1 MAGHEANVLRE
12 RAPAPMQGMAEV
24 AGVLPS
30 GRALLFC
37 FSYPPLD
44 GGISRLCAELVAGL
58 QRKGV
63 AMEVLSQ
70 QRDAT
75 GSEIPKAPERRVTMH
90 RPRRELQAFRSLLR
104 VDRSTAVICGIWYP
118 EGLLASLAGLRPLV
132 VLAHG
137 LELNP
142 TRGRWRRRA
151 WRWMMR
157 RVLRNA
163 TLIVANSRY
172 TAKLV
177 DRFAPGARVTAVPLG
192 VDHRRFCPGD
202 RAAARRCLAIPEDKH
217 VILTVARV
225 VAHKGHR
232 LVFRALAAMS
242 DCRRAD
248 FLYLVAGR
256 GRDMPALQ
264 QEAASL
270 GLDRVV
276 RWLGYVPE
284 ADLPDLYRSADL
296 FALCTREE
304 RDEPDV
310 EGFGLAFLEAQACGI
325 PVVGTRTGGIADA
338 VQDGRGGWLI
348 GQDDV
353 GGLEKI
359 LASVAVDPE
368 GIRDMGRVA
377 RQRIES
383 EATWDHYIDRFIAAL
398 AMHGVAL
405 CKR

>member
-1 MAGHEANVLRE
+1 
-12 RAPAPMQGMAEV
+12 MQGLAEA
-24 AGVLPS
+24 AGVLSS

-44 GGISRLCAELVAGL
+44 GGISRLCAELVTGL

-70 QRDAT
+70 RREAA
-75 GSEIPKAPERRVTMH
+75 GSEIPKVPERRVAMH

-104 VDRSTAVICGIWYP
+104 VDRSTPVICGIWYP
-118 EGLLASLAGLRPLV
+118 EGLLASLARLRPLV

-142 TRGRWRRRA
+142 TRARWRRWA

-163 TLIVANSRY
+163 TLVVANSRY
-172 TAKLV
+172 TAELV
-177 DRFAPGARVTAVPLG
+177 ARFAPRARVTAVPLG

-202 RAAARRCLAIPEDKH
+202 RAAARRRLAIPEDKH

-232 LVFRALAAMS
+232 LVFRALAAMP
-242 DCRRAD
+242 DCRRAE

-264 QEAASL
+264 QEATSL
-270 GLDRVV
+270 GLEGIV
-276 RWLGYVPE
+276 RWLGYMPE
-284 ADLPDLYRSADL
+284 TELPDLYRSADL

-304 RDEPDV
+304 PDEPDV
-310 EGFGLAFLEAQACGI
+310 EGFGLALLEAQACGI

-338 VQDGRGGWLI
+338 VHDGRGGWLI

-353 GGLEKI
+353 PALQEI
-359 LASVAVDPE
+359 LASLALNPGE
-368 GIRDMGRVA
+368 IRDMGRVA

-383 EATWDHYIDRFIAAL
+383 EATWDHYIDRFMAAL
-398 AMHGVAL
+398 AMRGIAL
-405 CKR
+405 CRR

>member
-1 MAGHEANVLRE
+1 
-12 RAPAPMQGMAEV
+12 
-24 AGVLPS
+24 
-30 GRALLFC
+30 
-37 FSYPPLD
+37 
-44 GGISRLCAELVAGL
+44 
-58 QRKGV
+58 
-63 AMEVLSQ
+63 
-70 QRDAT
+70 
-75 GSEIPKAPERRVTMH
+75 
-90 RPRRELQAFRSLLR
+90 
-104 VDRSTAVICGIWYP
+104 
-118 EGLLASLAGLRPLV
+118 

-142 TRGRWRRRA
+142 TRARWRRWA

-163 TLIVANSRY
+163 TLVVANSRY
-172 TAKLV
+172 TAELV
-177 DRFAPGARVTAVPLG
+177 ARFAPRARVTAVPLG

-202 RAAARRCLAIPEDKH
+202 RAAARRRLAIPEDKH

-232 LVFRALAAMS
+232 LVFRALAAMP
-242 DCRRAD
+242 DCRRAE

-264 QEAASL
+264 QEATSL
-270 GLDRVV
+270 GLEGIV
-276 RWLGYVPE
+276 RWLGYMPE
-284 ADLPDLYRSADL
+284 TELPDLYRSADL

-304 RDEPDV
+304 PDEPDV
-310 EGFGLAFLEAQACGI
+310 EGFGLALLEAQACGI

-338 VQDGRGGWLI
+338 VHDGRGGWLI

-353 GGLEKI
+353 PALQEI
-359 LASVAVDPE
+359 LASLALNPRE
-368 GIRDMGRVA
+368 IRDMGRAA

>member
-1 MAGHEANVLRE
+1 MRT
-12 RAPAPMQGMAEV
+12 
-24 AGVLPS
+24 
-30 GRALLFC
+30 LLFC
-37 FSYPPLD
+37 FNYPPQ
-44 GGISRLCAELVAGL
+44 GGGVSRLCGELARGL
-58 QRKGV
+58 QRTGV
-63 AMEVLSQ
+63 AIAVLSQ
-70 QRDAT
+70 HRPQSYTQVPD
-75 GSEIPKAPERRVTMH
+75 APELRVTMR
-90 RPRRELQAFRSLLR
+90 RPGRELAALR
-104 VDRSTAVICGIWYP
+104 HLRRVGRIDAVICGFWYS
-118 EGLLASLAGLRPLV
+118 EGLLACLAGVRPFV

-142 TRGRWRRRA
+142 TRARWRRRA

-157 RVLRNA
+157 CVLCNA
-163 TLIVANSRY
+163 TLVVANSRY
-172 TAKLV
+172 TAGLV
-177 DRFAPGARVTAVPLG
+177 ARFAPGAQVTAVPLG

-202 RAAARRCLAIPEDKH
+202 SAAARRRLAVPEDKL
-217 VILTVARV
+217 VVLTVARV

-232 LVFRALAAMS
+232 LVIRALAAMP
-242 DCRRAD
+242 DVRRD
-248 FLYLVAGR
+248 RFVYLVAGR

-270 GLDRVV
+270 GLDHVV

-304 RDEPDV
+304 PDEPDV
-310 EGFGLAFLEAQACGI
+310 EGFGLAFLEAQACGT

-353 GGLEKI
+353 TALEKI
-359 LASVAVDPE
+359 LASLAANPGAFRE
-368 GIRDMGRVA
+368 MGRIA
-377 RQRIES
+377 RRRVES
-383 EATWDHYIDRFIAAL
+383 ECTWDHYIDRFVEAL
-398 AMHGVAL
+398 AMRGVVL